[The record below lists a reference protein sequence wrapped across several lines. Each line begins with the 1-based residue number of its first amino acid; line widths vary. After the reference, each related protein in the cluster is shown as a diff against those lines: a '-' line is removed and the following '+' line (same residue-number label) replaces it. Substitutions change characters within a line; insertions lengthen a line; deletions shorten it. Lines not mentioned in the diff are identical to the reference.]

1 MTLLSSEKN
10 KRVIGCKNC
19 FIAKCLPAALLVMS
33 AAPAMAFDSE
43 EMFCRIDNM
52 TRKVFIQLENP
63 PAAVPCE
70 VMENKQIDSPESAVS
85 LWSAGDDPNYCKN
98 SLISYVEKLRGL
110 GFECWPADGS
120 VIIEPTASTD

>member
-1 MTLLSSEKN
+1 MALQRSQQKLNTARSRN
-10 KRVIGCKNC
+10 G
-19 FIAKCLPAALLVMS
+19 FIAKLLPAALLVLS
-33 AAPAMAFDSE
+33 ATPVMAFDSE
-43 EMFCRIDNM
+43 EMFCKLDGQ

-70 VMENKQIDSPESAVS
+70 VMQNKQINSPESAVS

-120 VIIEPTASTD
+120 VVIEPTASNE